1 MTEANPYPTPGG
13 VEAAIKDA
21 AKKASAADPSLTT
34 GERIRMAHFDRFLS
48 RVFSE
53 GDQSEWLLKGGTGML
68 ARVPSTRATG
78 DIDLY
83 RNGFTLDQAVAD
95 LRRLASIDLGD
106 HFTFA
111 YVGAKTITA
120 VDSQP
125 YTEGYHVSF
134 DVQIGLKR
142 MGTLGIDL
150 VVGPG
155 VTSEVT
161 TVEPAN
167 RLSLPRLISNPYRLF
182 PIADQIA
189 DKVCATMT
197 IFGAELPP
205 ARRISSTWWSSPSRK
220 TSMELLSAMRSPPRD
235 ADGRCSRSATSPSP
249 RPGVPPTQSSPSP
262 FPTAQTSPP
271 SRWPQNSSRASSTQ
285 RSTAPPTAGRG
296 RTSTSLGADGNIG
309 CRRRGQPGRPAPLIL
324 SMALAAWR
332 RIERTASAWSSATIS
347 ATDGVV
353 SPPLPRRRGA
363 PRRCAA

>member
-1 MTEANPYPTPGG
+1 LAEANPYPTPGG

-21 AKKASAADPSLTT
+21 AKKASAIDPSLTA
-34 GERIRMAHFDRFLS
+34 GERIRMAYFDRFLS

-53 GDQSEWLLKGGTGML
+53 GDQSEWLLKGGIGML

-83 RNGFTLDQAVAD
+83 RNGFTLNQAVAD
-95 LRRLASIDLGD
+95 LRRQASIDLGD

-111 YVGAKTITA
+111 YVGAKAITA

-125 YTEGYHVSF
+125 YTEGYHVNF

-197 IFGAELPP
+197 IFGSRSSTREKDLVDLVVIAVTHDIDGTALGHAITTE
-205 ARRISSTWWSSPSRK
+205 ARRRKMQPINHFSVPSTWGVSSAKLAKPI
-220 TSMELLSAMRSPPRD
+220 PHC
-235 ADGRCSRSATSPSP
+235 AD
-249 RPGVPPTQSSPSP
+249 
-262 FPTAQTSPP
+262 FPTV
-271 SRWPQNSSRASSTQ
+271 
-285 RSTAPPTAGRG
+285 
-296 RTSTSLGADGNIG
+296 
-309 CRRRGQPGRPAPLIL
+309 
-324 SMALAAWR
+324 ALAAELVAR
-332 RIERTASAWSSATIS
+332 FIDPALDGTANGGAWSHQHLAWS
-347 ATDGVV
+347 
-353 SPPLPRRRGA
+353 
-363 PRRCAA
+363 

>member
-1 MTEANPYPTPGG
+1 MAEANPYPTPGG

-197 IFGAELPP
+197 IFG
-205 ARRISSTWWSSPSRK
+205 
-220 TSMELLSAMRSPPRD
+220 
-235 ADGRCSRSATSPSP
+235 
-249 RPGVPPTQSSPSP
+249 
-262 FPTAQTSPP
+262 
-271 SRWPQNSSRASSTQ
+271 SRASTREKDLVDLVVFAVTQ
-285 RSTAPPTAGRG
+285 DVDGTA
-296 RTSTSLGADGNIG
+296 LGHAITTEG
-309 CRRRGQPGRPAPLIL
+309 RRREMQPISHFTVPSTWGATYAKLAKPIPYCADFPTV
-324 SMALAAWR
+324 ALAAELVAR
-332 RIERTASAWSSATIS
+332 FIDPALDGTANGRAWSHQHLAWS
-347 ATDGVV
+347 
-353 SPPLPRRRGA
+353 
-363 PRRCAA
+363 